1 MSRILIIT
9 LTMLLISN
17 INSFA
22 TSKYSNKSIGVVIA
36 ECCNDFVSTSDSF
49 FSERPIAIT
58 TTFPT
63 INIGDS
69 LRFDHVILNND
80 PYCVEKELPKKTRK
94 QLKKGTRG
102 IISWYHFKED
112 VIWLG
117 FSRVGYFTYKK
128 NRVAVWGIDPDGTI
142 YELKYNPNTKE
153 WEILACASKWS
164 KFWNPNHELFSKK
177 YVNMTPIW

>member
-9 LTMLLISN
+9 LTLLLISN
-17 INSFA
+17 INSNA

-36 ECCNDFVSTSDSF
+36 ECCNDFVSTSSSF
-49 FSERPIAIT
+49 FSEQPIAIT

-69 LRFDHVILNND
+69 LRFNHVIINND
-80 PYCVEKELPKKTRK
+80 PYCEEKELPKKTRK
-94 QLKKGTRG
+94 QLKKGMRG
-102 IISWYHFKED
+102 IISWYYFKED

-117 FSRVGYFTYKK
+117 FSEVGHFTYKK
-128 NRVAVWGIDPDGTI
+128 KRVAVRGINPDGTI

-153 WEILACASKWS
+153 WEILACSIKWS
-164 KFWNPNHELFSKK
+164 KYWNPNHELFSKK
-177 YVNMTPIW
+177 NVYMTPF